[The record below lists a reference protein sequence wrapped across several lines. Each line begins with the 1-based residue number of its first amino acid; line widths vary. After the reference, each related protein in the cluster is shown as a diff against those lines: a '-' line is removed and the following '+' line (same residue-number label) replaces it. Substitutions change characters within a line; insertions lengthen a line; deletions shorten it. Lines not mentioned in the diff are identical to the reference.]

1 LEAAEDRADQLR
13 SAIGSVAVSHRGGV
27 LGPVTISAGVVA
39 FPDHGE
45 AVGDLL
51 DAADAA
57 LYRAKA
63 KGGNQ
68 IERGVP
74 GVIVPLA
81 PEHEPQL

>member
-1 LEAAEDRADQLR
+1 
-13 SAIGSVAVSHRGGV
+13 
-27 LGPVTISAGVVA
+27 VTISAGVVA

-45 AVGDLL
+45 AAGDLL

-63 KGGNQ
+63 KGGNR

-74 GVIVPLA
+74 GVIVSMA
-81 PEHEPQL
+81 PEPEPHL